1 MASSPK
7 PVGRHRPPLQ
17 PPPGT
22 SFNDRVRAIGGMAR
36 NAPPPCR
43 FERREPGRW
52 STGSLL
58 GGSTSKAETDSV
70 LVSIRQTQDHVP
82 GTDQTK
88 PWRCM
93 EHAHQSVHRG
103 HAAERRHPRRRAQ
116 DSGRISP
123 LARLPNAISAKLGL
137 AASARQRAAF
147 TPSRLYRRIGIA
159 KRLFPGVRH
168 PHPSGVQPNLHVIIV
183 VPVPPFVCGAL
194 RIAFG

>member
-1 MASSPK
+1 MAGNMASSPK

-103 HAAERRHPRRRAQ
+103 HAAERRHPRRGAQ

-123 LARLPNAISAKLGL
+123 LGQVTQRHQRKAWAGRQREAARCVHAFIGASGSRNACSPASDTSIHLESGL
-137 AASARQRAAF
+137 ASAS
-147 TPSRLYRRIGIA
+147 
-159 KRLFPGVRH
+159 
-168 PHPSGVQPNLHVIIV
+168 
-183 VPVPPFVCGAL
+183 
-194 RIAFG
+194 